1 MNGLKRESML
11 DALIEAVASVR
22 PLARRTVILGTGPM
36 ARTVAREIAARRGCR
51 DAVAGIVAETPGG
64 APRAFGSVVLGGLG
78 DLDEVLRRAAPGRV
92 IVALR
97 DRRGRLPVDSL
108 LDARVRGVEVEEA
121 TDILERLTGKI
132 AIEAVSP
139 GSLAFSSEFRVSRLH
154 DAMARA
160 LGVVAAGAGL
170 VLMAPLLA
178 LIAIAIRLGSPGPV
192 LFVQEREGLRGRA
205 FRLLKFR
212 TMHAPDGPTTLWARD
227 NGDRIT
233 RIGRWLR
240 RFRLDELPQFV
251 NVLRGDMNLIGPRPQ
266 PLPNC
271 ELFARTVPY
280 YRLRSSIRPGVTG
293 WAQVRYGYANDLEEE
308 TEKMRYDLY
317 YIKHRSVWLDVRIL
331 LDTVRAVLAGG
342 GADGRERAAS
352 LAVRVGSMAF
362 LPRVQ
367 PRHGAGRSHR
377 PRLRGAPLGMGEVPH
392 RRPGPGFP

>member
-1 MNGLKRESML
+1 MTGLG
-11 DALIEAVASVR
+11 ALFQAAAALR

-36 ARTVAREIAARRGCR
+36 ARTVAREIAARPGCR
-51 DAVAGIVAETPGG
+51 EAVVGVVAESSDA
-64 APRAFGSVVLGGLG
+64 APRAFGSPVLVGLA

-97 DRRGRLPVDSL
+97 DRRGRLPVESL
-108 LDARVRGVEVEEA
+108 LDARVRGVAVEEA
-121 TDILERLTGKI
+121 TDVLERLTGKI
-132 AIEAVSP
+132 AIEAVTP
-139 GSLAFSSEFRVSRLH
+139 GSLAFSSEFRSRRLH
-154 DAMARA
+154 DAVARA
-160 LGVVAAGAGL
+160 LGVALAAAAL
-170 VLMAPLLA
+170 VLLAPLLV
-178 LIAIAIRLGSPGPV
+178 LIALAIRLDSPGSI
-192 LFVQEREGLRGRA
+192 LFVQERAGLRGRT

-271 ELFARTVPY
+271 DLFSRTVPY
-280 YRLRSSIRPGVTG
+280 YRLRSSVRPGVTG

-331 LDTVRAVLAGG
+331 LDTVRAVLTVGAAGAREAADSAPARG
-342 GADGRERAAS
+342 G
-352 LAVRVGSMAF
+352 MAF
-362 LPRVQ
+362 LSRIQ
-367 PRHGAGRSHR
+367 PRHGAGRGHR
-377 PRLRGAPLGMGEVPH
+377 MRTRVAPLGMGGDPH
-392 RRPGPGFP
+392 RRPGPRFP

>member
-1 MNGLKRESML
+1 MTAML
-11 DALIEAVASVR
+11 GALIQAMAAVR

-51 DAVAGIVAETPGG
+51 EAIVGVVAEAPGG
-64 APRAFGSVVLGGLG
+64 APRAFGSPVLGALG

-97 DRRGRLPVDSL
+97 DRRGRLPVESL
-108 LDARVRGVEVEEA
+108 LDARVRGVAVEEA
-121 TDILERLTGKI
+121 TEVLERLTGKI

-139 GSLAFSSEFRVSRLH
+139 GSLAFASEFSGSRLH
-154 DAMARA
+154 DALARA
-160 LGVVAAGAGL
+160 LGVLVAGLGL

-178 LIAIAIRLGSPGPV
+178 LVAIAIRLDSPGPV
-192 LFVQEREGLRGRA
+192 LFVQEREGLRGRT

-212 TMHAPDGPTTLWARD
+212 TMHAPEGPTTLWARD

-271 ELFARTVPY
+271 DLFARTVPY
-280 YRLRSSIRPGVTG
+280 YRLRSAVRPGVTG

-331 LDTVRAVLAGG
+331 LDTVRVVLQGG
-342 GADGRERAAS
+342 GAEAREAAAS
-352 LAVRVGSMAF
+352 FPARVGSMAF
-362 LPRVQ
+362 LPRI
-367 PRHGAGRSHR
+367 PHRHGAGRSHR
-377 PRLRGAPLGMGEVPH
+377 LSFRRDPLGMLEDPH
-392 RRPGPGFP
+392 PRPGPRLP

>member
-1 MNGLKRESML
+1 MTSML
-11 DALIEAVASVR
+11 GALIQAVAAVR

-36 ARTVAREIAARRGCR
+36 ARTVAREIASRRGCR
-51 DAVAGIVAETPGG
+51 EAIVGVVAEAPGG
-64 APRAFGSVVLGGLG
+64 MPRAFGSPVLGALG

-97 DRRGRLPVDSL
+97 DRRGRLPVESL
-108 LDARVRGVEVEEA
+108 LDARVRGVAVQEA
-121 TDILERLTGKI
+121 TEVLEHLTGKI
-132 AIEAVSP
+132 AIEAVSA
-139 GSLAFSSEFRVSRLH
+139 GSLAFSSEFRGSRLH
-154 DAMARA
+154 DALARA
-160 LGVVAAGAGL
+160 LGVLVAGLGL

-178 LIAIAIRLGSPGPV
+178 LIAIAIRLDSHGPI
-192 LFVQEREGLRGRA
+192 LFVQEREGLRGRT

-212 TMHAPDGPTTLWARD
+212 TMHDPDGPTTLWARD

-271 ELFARTVPY
+271 DLFSRTVPY
-280 YRLRSSIRPGVTG
+280 YRLRSAVRPGVTG

-331 LDTVRAVLAGG
+331 LDTVRVVLLGG
-342 GADGRERAAS
+342 GAEAHAPAAS
-352 LAVRVGSMAF
+352 FPARAGSMAF
-362 LPRVQ
+362 LPRIQ
-367 PRHGAGRSHR
+367 HRHLGRSHR
-377 PRLRGAPLGMGEVPH
+377 LRSRRDPLAMLEDPH
-392 RRPGPGFP
+392 RRPGPRFP

>member
-121 TDILERLTGKI
+121 TDVLERLTGKI

-139 GSLAFSSEFRVSRLH
+139 GSLAFSSEFHGSRLH

-192 LFVQEREGLRGRA
+192 LFVQEREGLRGKA

>member
-1 MNGLKRESML
+1 MTAML
-11 DALIEAVASVR
+11 GALIEAVASVR
-22 PLARRTVILGTGPM
+22 PLARRTVILGTGPI

-51 DAVAGIVAETPGG
+51 DAVVGIVAEAPGG
-64 APRAFGSVVLGGLG
+64 APRAFGSAVLGGLG

-139 GSLAFSSEFRVSRLH
+139 GSLAFSSEFRGSRLH

-160 LGVVAAGAGL
+160 LGVVAVGAGL

-178 LIAIAIRLGSPGPV
+178 LIAIAIRLDSPGPV
-192 LFVQEREGLRGRA
+192 LFVQDREGLRGRT

-251 NVLRGDMNLIGPRPQ
+251 NVLRGDMNLIGPRPH

-280 YRLRSSIRPGVTG
+280 YRLRSAVRPGVTG

-331 LDTVRAVLAGG
+331 LDTVRVVLAGG
-342 GADGRERAAS
+342 GADGRESAAS
-352 LAVRVGSMAF
+352 LPEGVGSMAF

-367 PRHGAGRSHR
+367 PRQGAGRGH
-377 PRLRGAPLGMGEVPH
+377 RLRSRGTPLGMGEDPQ
-392 RRPGPGFP
+392 RRPGPKFP

>member
-1 MNGLKRESML
+1 MTSML
-11 DALIEAVASVR
+11 GALIQAVAAVR

-36 ARTVAREIAARRGCR
+36 ARTVAREIASRRGCR
-51 DAVAGIVAETPGG
+51 EAIVGVVAEAPGG
-64 APRAFGSVVLGGLG
+64 TPRAFGSPVLGALG

-97 DRRGRLPVDSL
+97 DRRGRLPVESL
-108 LDARVRGVEVEEA
+108 LDARVRGVAVQEA
-121 TDILERLTGKI
+121 TEVLEHLTGKI
-132 AIEAVSP
+132 AIEAVSA
-139 GSLAFSSEFRVSRLH
+139 GSLAFSSEFRGSRLH
-154 DAMARA
+154 DALARA
-160 LGVVAAGAGL
+160 LGVLVAGLGL

-178 LIAIAIRLGSPGPV
+178 LIAIAIRLDSPGPI
-192 LFVQEREGLRGRA
+192 LFVQEREGLRGRT

-212 TMHAPDGPTTLWARD
+212 TMHDPDGPTTLWARD

-271 ELFARTVPY
+271 DLFSRTVPY
-280 YRLRSSIRPGVTG
+280 YRLRSAVRPGVTG

-331 LDTVRAVLAGG
+331 LDTVRVVLLGG
-342 GADGRERAAS
+342 GAEAHAPAAS
-352 LAVRVGSMAF
+352 FPARVGSMAF
-362 LPRVQ
+362 LPRIQ
-367 PRHGAGRSHR
+367 HRHLGRSHR
-377 PRLRGAPLGMGEVPH
+377 LRSRRDPLGMLEDPH
-392 RRPGPGFP
+392 QRPGPRFP